1 MITPIEKLENSLNLK
16 EIEAIE
22 EGWITRLTS
31 IYPYGLN
38 VRANAC
44 GVMDAVK
51 EVEGSNNVI
60 YGKFEKI
67 DIRRHHRGGGQSN
80 NSTDFDAELLISELI
95 NPPTLRNMRIKIT
108 QLNQEKV
115 KLVYLASIT
124 RLKRC
129 IIEEKVFL
137 HVIKDLCLYRCKCIW
152 ERAKENK
159 NDQFLVVSVVN
170 KYVED
175 LALSKILKDTEIKK
189 LCPLSGIAEAP
200 IVSYRYLPA
209 IRSQIL
215 NYRQTHEENL
225 DPTSMSCDCSSSD
238 FRLPG
243 LSSPTHCNWRS

>member
-16 EIEAIE
+16 EREAIE

-124 RLKRC
+124 RR
-129 IIEEKVFL
+129 
-137 HVIKDLCLYRCKCIW
+137 
-152 ERAKENK
+152 
-159 NDQFLVVSVVN
+159 
-170 KYVED
+170 
-175 LALSKILKDTEIKK
+175 
-189 LCPLSGIAEAP
+189 
-200 IVSYRYLPA
+200 
-209 IRSQIL
+209 
-215 NYRQTHEENL
+215 L
-225 DPTSMSCDCSSSD
+225 D
-238 FRLPG
+238 
-243 LSSPTHCNWRS
+243 